1 MRLLFIILFC
11 LLVAKTWAQNSVRWY
26 KGNTHT
32 HSYWSDGDDYPEM
45 IMEWYKSHG
54 YDFISLSDHNILAEG
69 DKWKM
74 IPVSPPYQKRFEEYL
89 KKYGKDWVI
98 YKTDTS
104 GLSVK
109 LKTLQEYRPLF
120 EEKGKFLIIQ
130 AEEIS
135 DRYKEKLVHLGA
147 VNIKDMVKPQGGN
160 SVAEVLQNDLNE
172 VYAQRKRTG
181 QPMLP
186 HINHPNFLW
195 SVKIEDML
203 ELKGNRFFEVYNG
216 HPYVNNYGDS
226 VTIGME
232 ELWDR
237 LLIHYIQE
245 GKPPL
250 YGLATD
256 DSHDYLDYK
265 TENNNRGRDWYV
277 ARPGRG
283 WIMVRAKELTAEALI
298 ESMERGDFYASTGVE
313 LENVTFKN
321 RRLKISVK
329 PEEGTV
335 FTIQFWGARK
345 SSIGEKEMRGVVLK
359 EVKGARAKYKL
370 KNKDIYVRAKII
382 STKLQEN
389 HFQDQKEDFKIAWT
403 QPVLH
408 RKMAQ
413 KQSENK
419 F

>member
-1 MRLLFIILFC
+1 MRILFTIFFC
-11 LLVAKTWAQNSVRWY
+11 LLVAETRAQNSGRWY

-32 HSYWSDGDDYPEM
+32 HSFWSDGDDYPEM

-54 YDFISLSDHNILAEG
+54 YDFISLSDHNILAQGE
-69 DKWKM
+69 KWKL
-74 IPVSPPYQKRFEEYL
+74 IPASPLYQRRFEEYL
-89 KKYGKDWVI
+89 KKYGRDWVI

-109 LKTLQEYRPLF
+109 LKTLKEYRPLF

-135 DRYKEKLVHLGA
+135 DRYKEKLVHVGA
-147 VNIKDMVKPQGGN
+147 VNIKYMVKPQGGN
-160 SVAEVLQNDLNE
+160 SVAEVMQNDLNE

-181 QPMLP
+181 LPMLS

-216 HPYVNNYGDS
+216 HPHVNNPGDS
-226 VTIGME
+226 ATIGME

-237 LLIHYIQE
+237 LLIHYIKE
-245 GKPPL
+245 GKLPL

-265 TENNNRGRDWYV
+265 TENNNRGRDWTV

-283 WIMVRAKELTAEALI
+283 WIVVRAKELTPEALI
-298 ESMERGDFYASTGVE
+298 ESMEKGDFYASTGVE

-321 RRLKISVK
+321 RTLKIRVK
-329 PEEGTV
+329 PEEGTD
-335 FTIQFWGARK
+335 FTIQFWGAGK
-345 SSIGEKEMRGVVLK
+345 SATEEKKMRTMLK
-359 EVKGARAKYKL
+359 EVKGTRAKYKL
-370 KNKDIYVRAKII
+370 RNKDIYVRAKVI
-382 STKLQEN
+382 SSRLQEN
-389 HFQDQKEDFKIAWT
+389 HFRDQKDDYKTAWT
-403 QPVLH
+403 QPVLR
-408 RKMAQ
+408 RKIAQ
-413 KQSENK
+413 KLSENR